1 MSLYNIINGFNV
13 GACFF
18 LAPMLTDENPQTFF
32 PRFRDCWEED
42 GNIVIYTR
50 VGGNN
55 RSDKDDPF
63 YDPTWDFGES
73 KLYDMPTFIE
83 TYDDDFDST
92 YGYYVFGV
100 PAEFKADFDAIMDG
114 RFEDISE
121 ALIGRIEKCY
131 PSIDV
136 REMLAKAS
144 EKGEAE

>member
-1 MSLYNIINGFNV
+1 MSFYNMINGFNI
-13 GACFF
+13 GACMF
-18 LAPMLTDENPQTFF
+18 LAPMLTEENPQTFF

-42 GNIVIYTR
+42 GNIVVFTR

-63 YDPTWDFGES
+63 YDPDWDFGES
-73 KLYDMPTFIE
+73 KLYEIPTFIR

-100 PAEFKADFDAIMDG
+100 PAEFKADFDAVMDG

-121 ALIGRIEKCY
+121 TLIARIEKCY
-131 PSIDV
+131 PNIDARKKIEALAE
-136 REMLAKAS
+136 REDA
-144 EKGEAE
+144 